1 MIACLKVS
9 FSVFFYNTYGVREGG
24 HALDRKFLF
33 RALLPRRVIKA
44 AFRSILASA
53 EPQELFA
60 FDFTGAYWKFEGVR
74 RRLLVLRHI
83 LSSGYALHPIT
94 HFLTH

>member
-1 MIACLKVS
+1 VS

-60 FDFTGAYWKFEGVR
+60 FDFTGAYRKFEGVC
-74 RRLLVLRHI
+74 RRLLVLRTRHI
-83 LSSGYALHPIT
+83 LSSGYALYPIT